1 LPEGVVDATADVPT
15 SPRKEAEQKIVKQ
28 QHLGAE
34 RAERLTK
41 SVGVWKTRG
50 K

>member
-1 LPEGVVDATADVPT
+1 VDATDDVPT
-15 SPRKEAEQKIVKQ
+15 SPRKEAEQKIVTEQ